1 MKLSFDSELKTI
13 DHFVT
18 MNESQVTIKKGSVL
32 ERPLTLELTDQRTLD
47 VTVEPNCEFTMIVD
61 LRDAVMDGA
70 TYDLSLDIAPN
81 SQVSYVLLSETPQ
94 LNVTINQRIDVA
106 KDAKVHVIS
115 AFLSE
120 SLDANITVRLNG
132 QGSNVMMNA
141 IAVSSLKQSQVINVN
156 MTHYAPYSFADMY
169 NIGIANGQGR
179 IVLNGVEKIEQGM
192 TQANAFQTL
201 KGIILSDSAIVEVN
215 PILLIDEYDVKAG
228 HGATI
233 GKIEENQL
241 YYLQSRGLT
250 KDEAEKLI
258 IHGYIKP
265 ILDEIKDETISK
277 RLEASI
283 YQRL

>member
-1 MKLSFDSELKTI
+1 MKLSLDSELKTI

-18 MNESQVTIKKGSVL
+18 MNESQVTVKKGSVL
-32 ERPLTLELTDQRTLD
+32 ERPLTLELTDQRTLE

-70 TYDLSLDIAPN
+70 TYDLSLDVAPN

-132 QGSNVMMNA
+132 VGSNVMMNA

>member
-1 MKLSFDSELKTI
+1 MKLSFDSDLKTI
-13 DHFVT
+13 DDQVFMDDH
-18 MNESQVTIKKGSVL
+18 QVTVKKGTILS
-32 ERPLTLELTDQRTLD
+32 RPLTLELSNQTELE
-47 VTVEPNCEFTMIVD
+47 VSIEENCELTMIID
-61 LRDAVMDGA
+61 LRDAIVDNQ
-70 TYDLSLDIAPN
+70 TYTLKLSVSPN
-81 SQVSYVLLSETPQ
+81 AHLSYVLLSETTHK
-94 LNVTINQRIDVA
+94 NMTINQDIDVS
-106 KDAKVHVIS
+106 KDAKIHVIG

-120 SLDANITVRLNG
+120 DLHAVLNIRLNG
-132 QGSNVMMNA
+132 QGSNVMVNA
-141 IAVSSLKQSQVINVN
+141 IAVSSDKQSQVVDVN
-156 MTHYAPYSFADMY
+156 MTHHAPYSYGNMY

-179 IVLNGVEKIEQGM
+179 IVLNGVEKILQGN

-201 KGIILSDSAIVEVN
+201 KGIILSDQAIVEVN

-265 ILDEIKDETISK
+265 ILDEIKDETIAN
-277 RLEASI
+277 RLETSI